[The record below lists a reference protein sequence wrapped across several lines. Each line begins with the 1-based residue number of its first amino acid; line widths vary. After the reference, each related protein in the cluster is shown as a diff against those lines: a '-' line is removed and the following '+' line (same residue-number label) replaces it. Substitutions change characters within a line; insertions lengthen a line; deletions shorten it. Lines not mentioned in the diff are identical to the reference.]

1 MATYGAFGKVPAFGD
16 FFRLDLP
23 QGFVEPWDRWLQ
35 TGMIAARESLGE
47 RWTDCYMSAPLWRFS
62 LSRNLVGPSA
72 MSGILMASVDRVG
85 RRFPL
90 TLAVQTD
97 GVSCGRTHFANEAV
111 FAALEQVALAAL
123 EDNMTREHLRGA
135 LDGVISMSLP
145 DTVKSPH
152 TDGLCILTSGN
163 LSNALA
169 AEFAA
174 QPFKAPSL
182 WSTVLAEDERI
193 LICEGL
199 PTPVQFTGLMDMD
212 DPMWSSPNL
221 TQGG

>member
-1 MATYGAFGKVPAFGD
+1 MAMYGAFGKVPAFGD

-23 QGFVEPWDRWLQ
+23 QSFVEPWDTWLQ
-35 TGMIAARESLGE
+35 TGMIAARDSLGE
-47 RWTDCYMSAPLWRFS
+47 RWTECYMSAPLWRFS

-97 GVSCGRTHFANEAV
+97 ADTCARAHFANEAV
-111 FAALEQVALAAL
+111 FAALEQVALTAL
-123 EDNMTREHLRGA
+123 EDGITREHLRGS
-135 LDGVISMSLP
+135 LDGVISMALP
-145 DTVKSPH
+145 DIVKSLH
-152 TDGLCILTSGN
+152 ADGLCILTSGN

-169 AEFAA
+169 SEFAA
-174 QPFKAPSL
+174 RPFKVPSL
-182 WSTVLAEDERI
+182 WSTVLAKDERI
-193 LICEGL
+193 LLCEGL
-199 PTPVQFTGLMDMD
+199 PNPVQFTGLMDMD
-212 DPMWSSPNL
+212 DPMWSCPNL